1 LAFDIDG
8 MVNPKIFKAYD
19 IRGKYPEEINEEA
32 ARAVGAAF
40 SAFLKGKTKN
50 IVVGRDG
57 RISSPNLFEA
67 LVQGI
72 ISQGMD
78 VIDIGI
84 CTNPMLIFATKK
96 IGDDV
101 GGIMISASH
110 SPPDINGFKLMG
122 ERGVQL
128 ADIKRKEIDEKA
140 IAGNF
145 SEAPE
150 KGQIIKKEILREYIN
165 YILKFTANIKNLK
178 VVVDYGNGVG
188 SVSGK
193 QLFPKLNIE
202 YIPLYDEIDGNF
214 PNHAPDPHNLE
225 NMKNLC
231 QKVMEEKADLGIF
244 FDGDADRAAIVNEQ
258 GEIIPNDLLAILLA
272 TEELK
277 KYPGGKIYFDLRF
290 TRAAKEIIKENEG
303 EPIMMRVGNP
313 YYKEKMIFENGTFA
327 AEFSGHIF
335 FKENYGIDDGLF
347 AAIMAMNIICKSGKK
362 LSELISPLK
371 RYFASEE
378 INMLVENADKALLS
392 VAQKYKDGK
401 AIDLDGVYIEY
412 PNWWFS
418 LRKSN
423 TEPKVRLRVE
433 ANSEK
438 LMMEKKKEIIDLIG
452 C

>member
-1 LAFDIDG
+1 MAFDIDG

-277 KYPGGKIYFDLRF
+277 KYPGGKIYFDMRF

-335 FKENYGIDDGLF
+335 FKENYGIDDGLL
-347 AAIMAMNIICKSGKK
+347 AAIMAMNIICKSGKR

-423 TEPKVRLRVE
+423 TEPVVRLRLE
-433 ANSEK
+433 ADTEE
-438 LMMEKKKEIIDLIG
+438 LMKEKKEELIELIG